1 MHGLVVEINLC
12 KVVHAV
18 VEFWLDDIVG
28 EHRVKDTT
36 LHRDTIVVEH
46 LHVVLDILSHL
57 ENLLVF
63 K

>member
-1 MHGLVVEINLC
+1 MYCLVVEINLC

-28 EHRVKDTT
+28 KHRVKDTT